1 MKQELEPIETIWMKK
16 QKIMKHSIVNTYFE
30 KGWFIQCHFTSD
42 YLTEFISYKKQTNHP
57 AGQRSQNY
65 IKKKRIYFRL
75 KINVES
81 RKQLFGKCLSQW
93 LVPKIWHFYYF
104 LSPLPLLFT
113 YTKIYIKEN
122 NDCLIPICEG
132 VCDVIIYL
140 LVTTMKNQEKD
151 FAKKTMKICSQLFS
165 TSAYIRIG

>member
-1 MKQELEPIETIWMKK
+1 MSFHLWLFDRIYFL
-16 QKIMKHSIVNTYFE
+16 QKTDKPSSWS
-30 KGWFIQCHFTSD
+30 K
-42 YLTEFISYKKQTNHP
+42 ISKLH
-57 AGQRSQNY
+57 
-65 IKKKRIYFRL
+65 KKKRIYFRL